1 MLASV
6 ITDNINKIKA
16 LCEQHKVKELY
27 AFGSATTDKYNEGSD
42 VDLLY
47 KFDSINIKD
56 YFINFFEFKE
66 RFEKLINKKVDLV
79 PYESLQNKYF
89 IESVENSKIKL
100 YEA

>member
-1 MLASV
+1 MLAPI
-6 ITDNINKIKA
+6 ITKNINKIKA

-27 AFGSATTDKYNEGSD
+27 VFGSAVTDNFNKKSD

-47 KFDSINIKD
+47 KFDSKKIGD

-66 RFEKLINKKVDLV
+66 KVEKILKRKVDLV
-79 PYESLQNKYF
+79 PYENLKNKYF
-89 IESVENSKIKL
+89 IASVQESKVKL